1 MSYTNITIKQALKYV
16 NENKVFLPAI
26 QRKFVWNREKI
37 ENLFDSLME
46 GYPIGTFIWW
56 KLKPSKAHD
65 YTFYKFLGEYHDR
78 DKVFNDKAQNN
89 LFMGDNIWGVMDGQQ
104 RMSAFYLG
112 LTGTYT
118 YKKGKGHWKNDRSF
132 NKCKLYLNL
141 FSSKDENDEFQN
153 AYQFKFLTEEEAKT
167 VSENILWFEVGLS
180 LRWEDAS
187 KIMTGVDILF
197 SELKVS
203 LKDNIDLYNKLEL
216 KKSQILGLLNIL
228 YNRLCVEGRFS
239 YFEVADRELDEV
251 LEVFVRINSGGV
263 PLDKTDL
270 MFSTIIASWE
280 KGREEVEELIK
291 EVKRKGIDLGS
302 DNIMRACLTLTDAP
316 VLFKVKSFGSENVE
330 AIKSNWNDI
339 KNAIVKTIDI
349 AVELGFSY
357 ENLTTKN
364 ALLPIAYFIYKGGD
378 FNNSKADIRKYLVV
392 AMLKQIFGGQGDQ
405 VISKIRD
412 GLRFGNKVKIQT
424 TKGEKEIT
432 NYTLKQNNFNYAS
445 ITNIKLPSQKSWT
458 IEDDTLEGFIESTK
472 GPFAF
477 MVLSLLYPNLNF
489 SNSKYEMD
497 HIHPDYGFGSGTDT
511 PITKLNLT
519 ADQAKDWRVKKDL
532 VPNLQLIT
540 DIKNNTKN
548 KKAFEEWLNSEE
560 SKTPGSKIRLVN
572 DHYIP
577 STSLDFSNFELFY
590 EKRKQLIKTKLK
602 LELNIQ

>member
-1 MSYTNITIKQALKYV
+1 
-16 NENKVFLPAI
+16 
-26 QRKFVWNREKI
+26 
-37 ENLFDSLME
+37 
-46 GYPIGTFIWW
+46 
-56 KLKPSKAHD
+56 
-65 YTFYKFLGEYHDR
+65 
-78 DKVFNDKAQNN
+78 
-89 LFMGDNIWGVMDGQQ
+89 MGDNIWGVMDGQQ